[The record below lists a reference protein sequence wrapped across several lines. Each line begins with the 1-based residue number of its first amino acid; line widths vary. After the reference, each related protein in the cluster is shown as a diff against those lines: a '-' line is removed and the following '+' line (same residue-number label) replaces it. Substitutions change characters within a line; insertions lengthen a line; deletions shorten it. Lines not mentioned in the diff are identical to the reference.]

1 MKPSPRLALMI
12 PAAIALLTGL
22 NAALLLIGLPAPLS
36 FTRLATNHGSLLVL
50 GFVGTLIALERATA
64 LKRWYGYLAP
74 ALLGLGSL
82 IVLADSLAEWVG
94 QSIVAAGAAIFTYTY
109 VPLWRRRYDGQIL
122 VQLLGAAC
130 AFSAAIM
137 WIGDVSFD
145 RLMPWLT
152 AFVVLTI
159 AAERVELASITLGAG
174 ATTRLLWHA
183 AAIAVSLIV
192 GVPLPHVGAVLLGL
206 SYLSLALW
214 LVRHDVARHT
224 IRATGSTRFMAACML
239 AGYVWLIIAGAA
251 LLFGFPTLQRVYD
264 AFTHAIFLGFTFSMI
279 MAHASTILPA
289 VLHIKLPYRSIF
301 WIPAVLLH
309 LGLAIRVWIGDA
321 FDVVPAWQWGGAL
334 SVLAL
339 LLFFAFA
346 IGSAVTDTFST
357 PKRKLSRNKPT
368 KSVNRD

>member
-12 PAAIALLTGL
+12 PAAIALLAGL
-22 NAALLLIGLPAPLS
+22 NAALLLLGIPAPFS
-36 FTRLATNHGSLLVL
+36 IARLAPNHGSLLVL

-64 LKRWYGYLAP
+64 LKRWYGYFAP
-74 ALLGLGSL
+74 ALMGLGSL
-82 IVLADSLAEWVG
+82 VVLADPLPEWVG
-94 QSIVAAGAAIFTYTY
+94 QSIVAAGAAVFTCTY

-130 AFSAAIM
+130 AFAASLM

-145 RLMPWLT
+145 RLVPWLT

-159 AAERVELASITLGAG
+159 AAERVELASIILGAG

-183 AAIAVSLIV
+183 AAIALSLIV

-206 SYLSLALW
+206 SYLALALW
-214 LVRHDVARHT
+214 LVRHDVARRT
-224 IRATGSTRFMAACML
+224 IRSTGPTGFMAACML
-239 AGYVWLIIAGAA
+239 AGYAWLIVAGAV
-251 LLFGFPTLQRVYD
+251 LLFGFPTLQRAYD

-289 VLHIKLPYRSIF
+289 VLHIKLPYRSVF
-301 WIPAVLLH
+301 WIPAALLH
-309 LGLAIRVWIGDA
+309 LGLIIRVWVGDA
-321 FDVVPAWQWGGAL
+321 FNVIPAWRWGGAI

-339 LLFFAFA
+339 LLFFACA
-346 IGSAVTDTFST
+346 IGSAIIEA
-357 PKRKLSRNKPT
+357 LS
-368 KSVNRD
+368 NRRMSHV